1 MIISSFYVDNT
12 GNPATGL
19 TPVLLI
25 YSLTGTSE
33 TLVVPSANM
42 TEVGNGFYQYNFTTY
57 DPTQEYVFRID
68 GGATLSNNV
77 RWQAGSIQVATLTDT
92 TQQSI
97 ATNVWSAT
105 SSSYTTTGTTGL
117 LLNQIGA
124 NTVAIANNLYVNAN
138 SVLDIVNLIV
148 KYDTNRT
155 KIDPVAMT
163 LTVYDDD
170 CTTPLRTFQLLDTTG
185 APSIT
190 QVAERK
196 PISAIDGLPHC

>member
-1 MIISSFYVDNT
+1 MIISSFYVDNN

-19 TPVLLI
+19 TPTLLM
-25 YSLTGTSE
+25 YSLTGTTE
-33 TLVVPSANM
+33 TLVIPSATM
-42 TEVGNGFYQYNFTTY
+42 TEVGNGFYQYNFSTY

-68 GGATLSNNV
+68 GGATLTNNV
-77 RWQAGSIQVATLTDT
+77 RWQAGSIQVATLADT

-105 SSSYTTTGTTGL
+105 ASSYTTTGTTGL

-148 KYDTNRT
+148 KYETNRT
-155 KIDPVAMT
+155 RIDPTAMT

-170 CTTPLRTFQLLDTTG
+170 CVTPLRVFQLLDTSG
-185 APSIT
+185 VPSIT
-190 QVAERK
+190 QVAERN
-196 PISAIDGLPHC
+196 PISATDGLPVC